1 MRAMMKNKIVKARG
15 IISEIYELN
24 TENMEIVESL
34 MREGE
39 LMDMYGGELGEMLE
53 TLKENSEKIH
63 SLL

>member
-24 TENMEIVESL
+24 AENMEIVESL

-39 LMDMYGGELGEMLE
+39 LMDMFDGELGEMLE
-53 TLKENSEKIH
+53 TLRENSEKIH

>member
-1 MRAMMKNKIVKARG
+1 MKNKIVKARG

-24 TENMEIVESL
+24 AENMEIVESL

-39 LMDMYGGELGEMLE
+39 LMDMFGGELGEMLE

>member
-1 MRAMMKNKIVKARG
+1 MMKNKIVKARG

-24 TENMEIVESL
+24 AENMEIVESL

-39 LMDMYGGELGEMLE
+39 LMDMFDGELGEMLE

-63 SLL
+63 NLL

>member
-1 MRAMMKNKIVKARG
+1 MKNKIVKARG

-24 TENMEIVESL
+24 TENMEIIESL
-34 MREGE
+34 MRENE
-39 LMDMYGGELGEMLE
+39 LMDMFGGELGEMLE

>member
-24 TENMEIVESL
+24 AENMEIIESL
-34 MREGE
+34 MRENE
-39 LMDMYGGELGEMLE
+39 LMDMFGGELGEMLE

>member
-1 MRAMMKNKIVKARG
+1 MMKNKIVKARG

-34 MREGE
+34 MRENE
-39 LMDMYGGELGEMLE
+39 LMDMFGGELGEMLE

-63 SLL
+63 NLL

>member
-1 MRAMMKNKIVKARG
+1 MKNKIVKARG

-34 MREGE
+34 MRENE
-39 LMDMYGGELGEMLE
+39 LMDMFGGELGEMLE

>member
-24 TENMEIVESL
+24 TENMEIIESL

-39 LMDMYGGELGEMLE
+39 LMDMFDGELGEILE

>member
-1 MRAMMKNKIVKARG
+1 MMKNKIVKARG

-24 TENMEIVESL
+24 AENMEIIESL

-39 LMDMYGGELGEMLE
+39 LMDMFDGELGEILE
-53 TLKENSEKIH
+53 TLRENSEKIH

>member
-34 MREGE
+34 MRENE
-39 LMDMYGGELGEMLE
+39 LMDMFGGELGEMLE

>member
-1 MRAMMKNKIVKARG
+1 MKNKIVKARG

-24 TENMEIVESL
+24 AENMEIIESL
-34 MREGE
+34 MRENE
-39 LMDMYGGELGEMLE
+39 LMDMFGGELGEMLE

>member
-1 MRAMMKNKIVKARG
+1 MKNKIVKARG

-24 TENMEIVESL
+24 AENMEIVESL
-34 MREGE
+34 MRENE
-39 LMDMYGGELGEMLE
+39 LMNMYGGELGEMLE

>member
-1 MRAMMKNKIVKARG
+1 MKNKIVKARG

-24 TENMEIVESL
+24 VENMEIVESL
-34 MREGE
+34 MRENE
-39 LMDMYGGELGEMLE
+39 LMDMFGGELGEILE

>member
-1 MRAMMKNKIVKARG
+1 MKNKIVKARG

-39 LMDMYGGELGEMLE
+39 LMDMFGGELGEMLE

>member
-1 MRAMMKNKIVKARG
+1 MKNKIVKARG

-24 TENMEIVESL
+24 AENMEIVESL
-34 MREGE
+34 MRDGE

>member
-1 MRAMMKNKIVKARG
+1 MKNKIVKARG

-24 TENMEIVESL
+24 AENMEIVESL

-39 LMDMYGGELGEMLE
+39 LMDMFDGELGEMLE
-53 TLKENSEKIH
+53 TLRENSEKIH

>member
-1 MRAMMKNKIVKARG
+1 MRAMMKDKIVKARG

-24 TENMEIVESL
+24 AENMEIVESL

-39 LMDMYGGELGEMLE
+39 LMDMFGGELGEMLE

-63 SLL
+63 NLL

>member
-1 MRAMMKNKIVKARG
+1 MMKNKIVKARG

-24 TENMEIVESL
+24 TENMEIIESL

-39 LMDMYGGELGEMLE
+39 LMDMFDGELGEILE

>member
-24 TENMEIVESL
+24 AENMEIVESL
-34 MREGE
+34 MRENE
-39 LMDMYGGELGEMLE
+39 LMNMYGGELGEMLE
-53 TLKENSEKIH
+53 TLRENSEKIH

>member
-1 MRAMMKNKIVKARG
+1 MRVMMKNKIVKARG

-24 TENMEIVESL
+24 AENMEIVESL

-39 LMDMYGGELGEMLE
+39 LMDMFGGELGEMLE

>member
-1 MRAMMKNKIVKARG
+1 MRVMMKNKIVKARG

-24 TENMEIVESL
+24 TENMEIIESL
-34 MREGE
+34 MRESE
-39 LMDMYGGELGEMLE
+39 LMDMFGGELGEMLE

>member
-1 MRAMMKNKIVKARG
+1 MKNKIVKARG

>member
-1 MRAMMKNKIVKARG
+1 MKNKIVKARG

-34 MREGE
+34 MRENE
-39 LMDMYGGELGEMLE
+39 LMDMFGGELGEMLE

-63 SLL
+63 NLL

>member
-1 MRAMMKNKIVKARG
+1 MMKNKIVKARG

-24 TENMEIVESL
+24 NKNMEIVESL
-34 MREGE
+34 MRENE
-39 LMDMYGGELGEMLE
+39 LMDMFGGELGEMLE

>member
-1 MRAMMKNKIVKARG
+1 MKNKIVKARG

-24 TENMEIVESL
+24 AENMEIVESL
-34 MREGE
+34 TREGE
-39 LMDMYGGELGEMLE
+39 LMDMFDGELGEMLE

>member
-1 MRAMMKNKIVKARG
+1 MKNKIVKARG

-24 TENMEIVESL
+24 AENMEIIESL

-39 LMDMYGGELGEMLE
+39 LMDMFDGELGEILE
-53 TLKENSEKIH
+53 TLRENSEKIH

>member
-1 MRAMMKNKIVKARG
+1 MKNKIVKARG

-24 TENMEIVESL
+24 NENMEIVESL
-34 MREGE
+34 MRENE
-39 LMDMYGGELGEMLE
+39 LMDMFGGELGEMLE

>member
-1 MRAMMKNKIVKARG
+1 MKNKIVKARG

-24 TENMEIVESL
+24 AENMEIVESL

-39 LMDMYGGELGEMLE
+39 LMDMFGGELGEMLE
-53 TLKENSEKIH
+53 TLRENSEKIH

>member
-1 MRAMMKNKIVKARG
+1 MKNKIVKARG

-24 TENMEIVESL
+24 TENMEIIESL
-34 MREGE
+34 MRESE
-39 LMDMYGGELGEMLE
+39 LMDMFGGELGEMLE

>member
-1 MRAMMKNKIVKARG
+1 MKNKIVKARG

-24 TENMEIVESL
+24 AENMEIVESL

-39 LMDMYGGELGEMLE
+39 LMDMFGGELGEMLE

-63 SLL
+63 NLL

>member
-1 MRAMMKNKIVKARG
+1 MKNKIVKARG

-24 TENMEIVESL
+24 NENMEIVESL

-39 LMDMYGGELGEMLE
+39 LMDMFGGELGEMLE

>member
-1 MRAMMKNKIVKARG
+1 MKNKIVKARG

-24 TENMEIVESL
+24 VENMEIVESL
-34 MREGE
+34 MRENE
-39 LMDMYGGELGEMLE
+39 LMDMFGGELGEMLE

>member
-1 MRAMMKNKIVKARG
+1 MKNKIVKARG

-24 TENMEIVESL
+24 NKNMEIVESL
-34 MREGE
+34 MRENE
-39 LMDMYGGELGEMLE
+39 LMDMFGGELGEMLE

>member
-1 MRAMMKNKIVKARG
+1 MMKNKIVKARG

-24 TENMEIVESL
+24 AENMEIVESL

-39 LMDMYGGELGEMLE
+39 LMDMFDGELGEMLE
-53 TLKENSEKIH
+53 TLRENSEKIH

>member
-1 MRAMMKNKIVKARG
+1 MKNKIVKARG

-24 TENMEIVESL
+24 AENMEIIESL
-34 MREGE
+34 MCEGE
-39 LMDMYGGELGEMLE
+39 LMDMFGGELGEILE

>member
-1 MRAMMKNKIVKARG
+1 MKNKIVKARG

-24 TENMEIVESL
+24 AENMEIVESL

-39 LMDMYGGELGEMLE
+39 LMDMFDGELGEMLE

-63 SLL
+63 NLL

>member
-1 MRAMMKNKIVKARG
+1 MKNKIVKARG

-24 TENMEIVESL
+24 AENMEIVENL

-39 LMDMYGGELGEMLE
+39 LMDMFDGELGEMLE
-53 TLKENSEKIH
+53 TLRENSEKIH

>member
-24 TENMEIVESL
+24 AENMEIVENL

-39 LMDMYGGELGEMLE
+39 LMDMFDGELGEMLE

-63 SLL
+63 NLL